1 MPHIAVIIAA
11 ILAMLFNAVEGPRA
25 RREPAGTSA
34 DQAPG
39 VVMMVL
45 DQVEH
50 RA

>member
-1 MPHIAVIIAA
+1 MPHIVVIIAA
-11 ILAMLFNAVEGPRA
+11 ILAMLFNAVGVPGPRV
-25 RREPAGTSA
+25 PTGTSA